1 MTSTP
6 NRATSLSSSSRL
18 PGLRAAFGG
27 FSTPTKTD
35 MKSYPRPPHDFAHNR
50 SFELRLKNAEI
61 MMAQERDK
69 QQQLP
74 KQRRWVTRRNEK
86 SSSSFQS
93 GEKNVSKLA
102 ECNRIAVYTSRP
114 APVPPTP
121 AASPPYVCTD
131 CSTTTV
137 MNTSGLSET
146 GDSGIFTSSYHSDH
160 DTDQSIRLSVSQ
172 SFGKSF
178 PDIHEDSEVPEN
190 DMDDHVDIFDDKI
203 STSKSFS
210 LSSSYTSGTTISS
223 KYRSDFAPVKPK
235 RSMIT
240 SYSNVNITNY
250 SDNSSNSN
258 SIRSNNNSNVRARV
272 QMFESMSSSGGR
284 KQSVSRKSTLSST
297 KSTNGIKVAR
307 TRKDIDS
314 KLNEDKKK
322 MSCTP
327 NRTVANAARREASST
342 RVGAVMSSSPTSAPP
357 PVMSISSSS
366 SAASCGYK
374 DFLIDDDYIDQQQLT
389 FYK

>member
-1 MTSTP
+1 MPISSLYKQSTSSSSLLSSKTAMTSTP

-121 AASPPYVCTD
+121 TTAASPPYVC
-131 CSTTTV
+131 
-137 MNTSGLSET
+137 
-146 GDSGIFTSSYHSDH
+146 
-160 DTDQSIRLSVSQ
+160 
-172 SFGKSF
+172 
-178 PDIHEDSEVPEN
+178 
-190 DMDDHVDIFDDKI
+190 
-203 STSKSFS
+203 
-210 LSSSYTSGTTISS
+210 
-223 KYRSDFAPVKPK
+223 
-235 RSMIT
+235 
-240 SYSNVNITNY
+240 
-250 SDNSSNSN
+250 
-258 SIRSNNNSNVRARV
+258 
-272 QMFESMSSSGGR
+272 
-284 KQSVSRKSTLSST
+284 
-297 KSTNGIKVAR
+297 
-307 TRKDIDS
+307 
-314 KLNEDKKK
+314 
-322 MSCTP
+322 
-327 NRTVANAARREASST
+327 
-342 RVGAVMSSSPTSAPP
+342 
-357 PVMSISSSS
+357 
-366 SAASCGYK
+366 
-374 DFLIDDDYIDQQQLT
+374 
-389 FYK
+389 